1 MNEDS
6 DFEFF
11 FMEGEP
17 DYKDPLQDNWTVA
30 YTPKKS
36 MEGLDDLAASP
47 GSATKPMSMVE
58 AGNAEPRGSCKE
70 TTAIV
75 IEESPLKIKVEAADG
90 DVDKV
95 SLQSCGS
102 AASLDSREDSQVGK
116 SSPPSSSKKDN
127 KEMVLEKPV
136 AKRDLQK
143 QVAQL
148 KRQLAARTDLV
159 ACCYS
164 TSEVGTISVNI
175 VAI

>member
-17 DYKDPLQDNWTVA
+17 DYKDPWQDNCTVA

-36 MEGLDDLAASP
+36 MDGLDDLAAPP
-47 GSATKPMSMVE
+47 GSATKSTVE
-58 AGNAEPRGSCKE
+58 AGNAEPRGSCKA

-90 DVDKV
+90 DADKA

-164 TSEVGTISVNI
+164 TSEVETISVNI